1 MRINVLAIGTR
12 TPDWVS
18 AGVETYRK
26 RLPKHIQLEFR
37 SLPAETRNRSS
48 AADRSR
54 QIESD
59 RLIKAIP
66 AAAHTI
72 ALDEHGDAW
81 SSTQLAKQM
90 EHWMANSP
98 QVALLIG
105 GADGL
110 SDSCKERADKL
121 WSLSPLTLPHA
132 LVRVVLAEQ
141 LYRAW
146 TLVQGHPY
154 HRA

>member
-1 MRINVLAIGTR
+1 MHINVLAIGTR
-12 TPDWVS
+12 TPDWVDE
-18 AGVETYRK
+18 GVRAYRK
-26 RLPKHIQLEFR
+26 RLPRHIELNFR
-37 SLPAETRNRSS
+37 SLSAENRSRAS
-48 AADRSR
+48 AAEQARR
-54 QIESD
+54 LEGD
-59 RLIKAIP
+59 RLIKAIHP
-66 AAAHTI
+66 AAHTI
-72 ALDEHGDAW
+72 ALDEHGESW
-81 SSTQLAKQM
+81 SSTQLAQQL
-90 EHWMANSP
+90 ETWMAQYP

-110 SDSCKERADKL
+110 SDTCKQRADRM

-132 LVRVVLAEQ
+132 LVRVVVAEQ